1 MAVTLRE
8 TLLII
13 GICDWFEDSSATL
26 FDLPLDCL
34 PILFEFDEG
43 SGIIGALGTLLYDF
57 FFLLQQSL
65 EVLIL

>member
-13 GICDWFEDSSATL
+13 GIWDWLEDSSATL
-26 FDLPLDCL
+26 FDLQLVCL
-34 PILFEFDEG
+34 PIKFEFDVG

>member
-8 TLLII
+8 TLLVI
-13 GICDWFEDSSATL
+13 GICEWLEDSSATL
-26 FDLPLDCL
+26 LDFPLACL
-34 PILFEFDEG
+34 PIKFEFDVG
-43 SGIIGALGTLLYDF
+43 SGIIGALGTLFYDF